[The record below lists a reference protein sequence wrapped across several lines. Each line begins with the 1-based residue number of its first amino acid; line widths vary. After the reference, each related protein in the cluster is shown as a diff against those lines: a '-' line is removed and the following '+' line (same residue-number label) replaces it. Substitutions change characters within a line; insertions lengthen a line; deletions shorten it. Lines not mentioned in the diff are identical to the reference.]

1 MNKDTV
7 LKLMS
12 IVEVFKK
19 GQAVANPT
27 LWKNRQVTTTVLV
40 AIIFAV
46 INMLSVFGY
55 TVYVD
60 IDTANIIATCIIAVV
75 NVVLTYATSDKI
87 GTKDDSDEVK

>member
-12 IVEVFKK
+12 IVDVLQK
-19 GQAVANPT
+19 GKAVADPM
-27 LWKNRQVTTTVLV
+27 LWKNRQVTTTVIV

-46 INMLSVFGY
+46 INLLALFGY
-55 TVYVD
+55 SVM
-60 IDTANIIATCIIAVV
+60 IDVETANVVATIIIAVV

-87 GTKDDSDEVK
+87 GTTDETK

>member
-1 MNKDTV
+1 MNKDTI

-19 GQAVANPT
+19 GQVIANPT

-40 AIIFAV
+40 AVIFAV
-46 INMLSVFGY
+46 INMLALFGY
-55 TVYVD
+55 PVYVD
-60 IDTANIIATCIIAVV
+60 IDTANIVATCIIAVV

>member
-1 MNKDTV
+1 MNKDTM

-12 IVEVFKK
+12 IVDVLQK
-19 GQAVANPT
+19 GKAVADPT

-46 INMLSVFGY
+46 INLLSLFGY
-55 TVYVD
+55 SVM
-60 IDTANIIATCIIAVV
+60 IDVETANVLATCIIAVV

-87 GTKDDSDEVK
+87 GTKGDSDEVK